1 MTADAPDPE
10 RTVRPLRAEDAG
22 TVDAVLALNEH
33 WVPHVG
39 AVSRDRMVSL
49 VEQADLALVVERPT
63 GAGVALD
70 GFVVVMAPG
79 AAYDSPN
86 YRWFEER
93 LASGT
98 APGPFRY
105 VDRIAVSPDAQG
117 AGVGRLLY
125 DAALERSAEVGAA
138 ELTCEVNLEPPNPD
152 SLAFHA
158 RMGFVEVGRQWN
170 YGGTVQVQFLARPV

>member
-1 MTADAPDPE
+1 MSADDRSTE
-10 RTVRPLRAEDAG
+10 RTVRPLRADDHR

-39 AVSRDRMVSL
+39 AVSRERMVSL
-49 VEQADLALVVERPT
+49 LDEADLALVVERAT
-63 GAGVALD
+63 DDGVALD

-86 YRWFEER
+86 YRWFEDR
-93 LASGT
+93 LASGD
-98 APGPFRY
+98 APGSFRY

-125 DAALERSAEVGAA
+125 DAALEHAAATGAA

-152 SLAFHA
+152 SLAFHN
-158 RMGFVEVGRQWN
+158 RMGFLEVGQQWN